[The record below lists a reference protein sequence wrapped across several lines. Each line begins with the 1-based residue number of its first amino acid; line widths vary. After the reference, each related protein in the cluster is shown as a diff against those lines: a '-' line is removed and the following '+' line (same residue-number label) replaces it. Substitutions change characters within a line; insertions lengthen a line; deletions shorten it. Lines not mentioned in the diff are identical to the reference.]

1 MAAWAVGNTLPADL
15 GLPLQAPVLSR
26 GKEATQIGKG
36 VVGGEGSESV
46 WEVAWACAAD
56 CVTRAK
62 RALSG
67 P

>member
-46 WEVAWACAAD
+46 G
-56 CVTRAK
+56 
-62 RALSG
+62 SG
-67 P
+67 LGLCC